1 MTRLIE
7 SVPVIDFLKLRGS
20 FGTTGNAGIGNFD
33 WAGLWGFTRDYDG
46 NPGAAPSQVSNNL
59 LTWES
64 QENFNI
70 GIDATFLNNKI
81 TLNAEYFER
90 MSSDLLLDRPLS
102 LTTGFTSVAQN
113 IGDMKNSGIEID
125 LGIDIIQTSEA
136 FLGVNFNT
144 TTLKNE
150 IT

>member
-1 MTRLIE
+1 MGNIWINWCRLEYDKLIE

-64 QENFNI
+64 QENLI
-70 GIDATFLNNKI
+70 
-81 TLNAEYFER
+81 
-90 MSSDLLLDRPLS
+90 LLILS
-102 LTTGFTSVAQN
+102 
-113 IGDMKNSGIEID
+113 
-125 LGIDIIQTSEA
+125 
-136 FLGVNFNT
+136 
-144 TTLKNE
+144 
-150 IT
+150 